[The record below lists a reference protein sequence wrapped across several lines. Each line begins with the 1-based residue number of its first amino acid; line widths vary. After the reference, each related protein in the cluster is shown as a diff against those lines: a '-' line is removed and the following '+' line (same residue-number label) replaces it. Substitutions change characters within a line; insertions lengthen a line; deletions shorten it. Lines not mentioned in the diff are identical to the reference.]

1 MIVFDTPGLIDL
13 RAFTL
18 MGVSAKPNSTNPI
31 GYFGTGLK
39 YAIATLVRL
48 GAEPVLWRGDD
59 RYTFFKRPDE
69 FRGVHFSSLAMR
81 RDKKA
86 FSWGG
91 RVQDLPF
98 AESYGRNWEPWMAF
112 RELESNTRDEVGV
125 SYLAAVD
132 PGPPD
137 EGNTRL
143 IIDLPAFTEAWE
155 KRDEVFLPSAVR
167 EGTGIQIVEDESTA
181 LYWRGL
187 KVYTLPKPS
196 VFTYNILDHMDL
208 TEDRTL
214 KWEVLARL
222 ALGDWLLKHDDE
234 AIIEKV
240 LTVGPTHWENDLQF
254 NDHVSPSRAFHN
266 VAVRHPKNVA
276 PAFWGYYSRH
286 DERVVEKT
294 FSLFE
299 AHPLPWT
306 CTGHRVED
314 ARGTTVFDCPYKYE
328 GKWELAAESIL
339 KMVNPLAPA
348 KEEEPDEPIV
358 DGFDRDTDDFD
369 ETPAEDRV
377 EAA

>member
-18 MGVSAKPNSTNPI
+18 MGVSAKPNSSNPI

-48 GAEPVLWRGDD
+48 GAEPVLWIGHD
-59 RYTFFKRPDE
+59 RYTFFKRADQFRDAE
-69 FRGVHFSSLAMR
+69 FESLGMR
-81 RDKKA
+81 KERA
-86 FSWGG
+86 GWAL
-91 RVQDLPF
+91 RPTIIDLPF
-98 AESYGRNWEPWMAF
+98 AVSYGRNWEPWMAF
-112 RELESNTRDEVGV
+112 RELESNTRDEGGV

-132 PGPPD
+132 PGEPD
-137 EGNTRL
+137 ESSTRL
-143 IIDLPAFTEAWE
+143 IIDLPEFTEAWE

-167 EGTGIQIVEDESTA
+167 DGTGIQIVEGASTS

-196 VFTYNILDHMDL
+196 TFTYNILDHMDL

-214 KWEVLARL
+214 KYEVLARL
-222 ALGDWLLKHDDE
+222 ALGDWLLKLDDE
-234 AIIEKV
+234 ALIEKV
-240 LTVGPTHWENDLQF
+240 LTAGSKHWENDLQF
-254 NDHVSPSRAFHN
+254 SDHISPGRAFHN

-286 DERVVEKT
+286 DERVSEKT

-299 AHPLPWT
+299 AHPLPWK
-306 CTGHRVED
+306 CTGNRVED
-314 ARGTTVFDCPYKYE
+314 SRGTTVFDCPYRYE
-328 GKWELAAESIL
+328 GKWDLLAEAIL

-348 KEEEPDEPIV
+348 KEEEPDEPLGDGEEDDASADASV
-358 DGFDRDTDDFD
+358 DDH
-369 ETPAEDRV
+369 A